1 MQGSK
6 TCVSLNSR
14 LESHK
19 DEEEDEE
26 DTVEEDTVSSVE
38 KKRLARSLMWL
49 AATCSLNPES

>member
-14 LESHK
+14 LESNK
-19 DEEEDEE
+19 EEDEVEE

-38 KKRLARSLMWL
+38 KAAWL
-49 AATCSLNPES
+49 AA